1 MVQAWDEDWSVSKWE
16 QSNVQ
21 STYRQG
27 ERQIHHHK
35 GSKFSEQSDQKADN
49 A

>member
-1 MVQAWDEDWSVSKWE
+1 MVQVWDEDWSVSKWE

-21 STYRQG
+21 STYRQD
-27 ERQIHHHK
+27 ERQIHQHK
-35 GSKFSEQSDQKADN
+35 GLKFSEQSDKKADN